1 MTVLWAGGAGL
12 LLGGTIGFGIRILLA
27 GLRRGA
33 VLPAGPIE
41 VAAALITAVGATVGW
56 GNPLLP
62 TVLWIGL
69 YAVAAGAV
77 DIRHHRL
84 PDALTLSAVPI
95 TALVLLVIEWVAP
108 NAGSPIRAAVTA
120 VGAGVLFGAPAL
132 LSPVAMGWGD
142 VKLMLSLGA
151 ATGFVSVAA
160 ALLAVV
166 VGFVLA
172 AVVALA
178 GILLGRWTTK
188 SAIALGPF
196 LLVGSW
202 LVLLWASVR

>member
-1 MTVLWAGGAGL
+1 MTVLSAGGVGL
-12 LLGGTIGFGIRILLA
+12 LVGGSIGFGIRILLA
-27 GLRRGA
+27 GLRRGT

-41 VAAALITAVGATVGW
+41 LAAALVAAVGAAIGW
-56 GNPLLP
+56 GTPLLA

-69 YAVAAGAV
+69 YAVAAGFV

-95 TALVLLVIEWVAP
+95 TAVVLLVTEWVAP
-108 NAGSPIRAAVTA
+108 ATGSPIRSALTA
-120 VGAGVLFGAPAL
+120 VGVGALFAAPAL

-142 VKLMLSLGA
+142 VKLMVSLGA

-178 GILLGRWTTK
+178 GILFGRWTTK
-188 SAIALGPF
+188 SAIPLGPF
-196 LLVGSW
+196 LLLGSW

>member
-1 MTVLWAGGAGL
+1 MTVLWAGAGL
-12 LLGGTIGFGIRILLA
+12 LVGGSVGFGIRILLA
-27 GLRRGA
+27 GLRRGS

-41 VAAALITAVGATVGW
+41 AAAALVTAVGAAIGW
-56 GNPLLP
+56 ASPLLA

-69 YAVAAGAV
+69 YAVAAGIV

-95 TALVLLVIEWVAP
+95 TAVLLLVTEWVAP
-108 NAGSPIRAAVTA
+108 AAGSPVRAALSA
-120 VGAGVLFGAPAL
+120 VGVGALFAAPAL

-160 ALLAVV
+160 AVLAVA

-172 AVVALA
+172 AGVALA
-178 GILLGRWTTK
+178 GILFGRWTTK
-188 SAIALGPF
+188 SAIPLGPF

-202 LVLLWASVR
+202 LILLWASVR